1 MSLEITL
8 AEPRDF
14 RPIDRYVRAHALG
27 TPFHET
33 RWLDLSRL
41 TFGFATQT
49 PIARRDGEIAG
60 VLPLAMVTAPFTGKR
75 LVSVPFGVYG
85 GILADDEEVRA
96 ALDDVSHELA
106 RRTGARYVEYR
117 NRVAGQGT
125 HVGLDLYETYRRE
138 LPADPGEVLAT
149 IPRKRRAE
157 VRQGRERHGLVLVE
171 GRDLFDDFYRLYVEN
186 KRLLGSP
193 VFAPSYFRTLL
204 DLFDARASL
213 HGLRRDGEVVAAV
226 LSVYDDRAIYP
237 YYSGE
242 DARTRTL
249 GTMNT
254 LYASLMEDAVR
265 RGVGLFDFG
274 RSRQGSGAAAFKRHM
289 GFEPAPLHYQFY
301 FLHGGSLPT
310 LNPSNPRT
318 ALPRKILAKIPS
330 WLARLVGPAIMRQ
343 VP

>member
-1 MSLEITL
+1 MTLDIAL

-49 PIARRDGEIAG
+49 PLARRGGEIVG
-60 VLPLAMVTAPFTGKR
+60 VLPLAMVTAPITGKR

-85 GILADDEEVRA
+85 GILADDEEVHA
-96 ALDDVSHELA
+96 ALDEVSQELA
-106 RRTGARYVEYR
+106 RRTGVRYVEYR
-117 NRVAGQGT
+117 NRLAAGSGHVA
-125 HVGLDLYETYRRE
+125 LDLYETYRRE
-138 LPADPGEVLAT
+138 LPQDPGEVLAT

-157 VRQGRERHGLVLVE
+157 VRQGRERHGLVLEE
-171 GRDLFDDFYRLYVEN
+171 GAHLFDDFYRLYVEN
-186 KRLLGSP
+186 KRQLGSP
-193 VFAPSYFRTLL
+193 VFAASYFRTLL
-204 DLFDARASL
+204 ELFDARAAL
-213 HGLRRDGEVVAAV
+213 HGIRHDERIVAAV
-226 LSVYDDRAIYP
+226 LSVYDERAIYP

-242 DARTRTL
+242 DAATRRL

-265 RGVGLFDFG
+265 RGLRLFDFG
-274 RSRQGSGAAAFKRHM
+274 RSRRGSGAAAFKRHM
-289 GFEPAPLHYQFY
+289 GFEAQLLDYRFFFP
-301 FLHGGSLPT
+301 HGGALPS
-310 LNPSNPRT
+310 LNPSNPKT
-318 ALPRKILAKIPS
+318 ALPRRILAGLPP
-330 WLARLVGPAIMRQ
+330 WVARLVGPSIMRH